1 MTEETQEGPIISEY
15 KGRPVLTLNPGTR
28 FPFTFGLAKAKLI
41 MQHLEAIE
49 QFIKEYDQEKR
60 PP

>member
-1 MTEETQEGPIISEY
+1 MTEETQEGPVISEY

-28 FPFTFGLAKAKLI
+28 FTFTFGLAKAKLI

-49 QFIKEYDQEKR
+49 GFIKEYEPKKG